1 MTSHIR
7 QTSSNHVE
15 IRNAHS
21 LGQRAM
27 QPYGQVTM
35 DSVERCL
42 LDEGS
47 RDYLNLEEC
56 KFVDPFGLVT
66 IACQAQ
72 FAVRRG
78 QTTYSI
84 PRERTVAIY
93 QERMRLPRVLENEF
107 GLHPTQMHEVREHD
121 QQEILSELTVFS
133 NWSQVEPMATMVLDR
148 LDASEDS
155 AQAIWLC
162 LAEACENV
170 GEHSGARG
178 FVAAQTYQRGQPD
191 EYVVLAVGDTGFGI
205 RATLRR
211 AFPNIVDDHEALSLV
226 IKGGHSGI
234 VEDPDR
240 GTGIHSM
247 ITAVKELGGRA
258 VLRTG
263 SQSVSIYPKSTNFLT
278 SGHLRGTIIGL
289 RLPCSSRLKKGS
301 DV

>member
-1 MTSHIR
+1 
-7 QTSSNHVE
+7 
-15 IRNAHS
+15 
-21 LGQRAM
+21 M

-35 DSVERCL
+35 DSVEKCL
-42 LDEGS
+42 LDENS

-72 FAVRRG
+72 FAARRG
-78 QTTYSI
+78 QTIYSV
-84 PRERTVAIY
+84 PRETTVAMY
-93 QERMRLPRVLENEF
+93 QERMRLPSVLDREF
-107 GLHPTQMHEVREHD
+107 GLQPTQIHGVREHD

-133 NWSQVEPMATMVLDR
+133 SWRQAEPMATMVLDR
-148 LDASEDS
+148 LDASEES

-170 GEHSGARG
+170 GDHSGARG

-191 EYVVLAVGDTGFGI
+191 EHVILAVGDTGFGI

-211 AFPNIVDDHEALSLV
+211 AFPTVVDDHEALSLV
-226 IKGGHSGI
+226 IRGGHSGI
-234 VEDPDR
+234 VEDPKR
-240 GTGIHSM
+240 GTGINSM

-263 SQSVSIYPKSTNFLT
+263 SQSVSIYPKSTSFLT

-289 RLPCSSRLKKGS
+289 RLPCSGMPKKGLN
-301 DV
+301 V